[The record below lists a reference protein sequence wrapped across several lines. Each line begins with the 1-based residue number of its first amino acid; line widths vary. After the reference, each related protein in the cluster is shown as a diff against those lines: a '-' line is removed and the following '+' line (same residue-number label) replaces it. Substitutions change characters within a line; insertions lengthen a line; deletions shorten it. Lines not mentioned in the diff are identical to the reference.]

1 MRNTFLRAT
10 LLLLCIGT
18 LNLTNPATADGPA
31 LSPEVQNAIEQITA
45 FNGQYTLTPENT
57 IRTIVFT
64 NGSGLNP
71 EMFDLFA
78 RQSDLDTLQIRDY
91 RDLTD
96 ETVAKLAGLNKMR
109 VLALTNSRI
118 TDATVRMI
126 AESFPNL
133 VDLDIASNTSLTDAA
148 MREIAK
154 LQNLERLS
162 LLFCDFSEFAMQH
175 LIALP
180 RLRALDI
187 RGNMMIGDGGM
198 DALAMMPAL
207 RSIRHRSLTVSD
219 RGIRSLIDARA
230 LDNLEI
236 QDMQITGQSGQ
247 HIRQMERL
255 TSLIIFRCENFD
267 SAGVL
272 ALGGLKLNRLTLR
285 GLPINDS
292 AMEVFK
298 ELPTVR
304 RLYLQELSS
313 VTDTGMANIAN
324 LKELEI
330 LDIWEVL
337 ITDRSMEVI
346 GKLENLKTLMLRGT
360 NVTDAGLEVLLSMP
374 SLESVTLTDNSSV
387 TSAMIQ
393 RLRDAE
399 KFEVLPRQ

>member
-1 MRNTFLRAT
+1 M
-10 LLLLCIGT
+10 
-18 LNLTNPATADGPA
+18 ADEPV
-31 LSPEVQNAIEQITA
+31 LSPEVQNAIEQITEL
-45 FNGQYTLTPENT
+45 NGQFILTPENT
-57 IRTIVFT
+57 IRTITFT
-64 NGSGLNP
+64 NGSVLSP

-78 RQSDLDTLQIRDY
+78 QQPDLDALRIADY
-91 RDLTD
+91 RELNDATA
-96 ETVAKLAGLNKMR
+96 AKLSGLSKMR
-109 VLALTNSRI
+109 VLALSNSRI

-133 VDLDIASNTSLTDAA
+133 VNLDIASNPLLTDAS

-154 LQNLERLS
+154 LQQLEVLNV
-162 LLFCDFSEFAMQH
+162 LFCDFSEFGIQN
-175 LIALP
+175 LISLP

-187 RGNMMIGDGGM
+187 RGNMKIGDGGM
-198 DALAMMPAL
+198 DALSMMPAL
-207 RSIRHRSLTVSD
+207 RSLQHRSPTVSD
-219 RGIRSLIDARA
+219 RGIRALADARV
-230 LDNLEI
+230 LDNLVI

-247 HIRQMERL
+247 HIRRMERL

-272 ALGGLKLNRLTLR
+272 ALGGLNLNRLTLR

-298 ELPTVR
+298 ELPTIR

-313 VTDTGMANIAN
+313 VTDAGIAN
-324 LKELEI
+324 LVHLNDLEI

-360 NVTDAGLEVLLSMP
+360 NVTDTGLEILLSMP
-374 SLESVTLTDNSSV
+374 GLESVTLTDNTNV
-387 TSAMIQ
+387 TPAMIQ

-399 KFEVLPRQ
+399 KFEVLPRP